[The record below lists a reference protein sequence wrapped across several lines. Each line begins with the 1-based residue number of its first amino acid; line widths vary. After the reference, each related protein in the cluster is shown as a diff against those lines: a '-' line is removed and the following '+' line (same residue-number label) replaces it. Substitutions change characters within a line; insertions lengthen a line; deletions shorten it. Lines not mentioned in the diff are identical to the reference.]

1 MSYFRYNPIQL
12 RRALG
17 YRLPALV
24 AIHMGAPKQ
33 GIQNVN
39 RLT

>member
-1 MSYFRYNPIQL
+1 MSYFRYHPIEL

-33 GIQNVN
+33 AFK
-39 RLT
+39 T